1 MRLDHLL
8 SREYITTDQVQIEWR
23 EKFRL
28 KFVES
33 YIVFKV
39 PATDLERV
47 KE

>member
-23 EKFRL
+23 EEFRL
-28 KFVES
+28 RFVES